1 MTELAKPAAPQ
12 LAQTAHSSA
21 LQLGALHLVLILA
34 MSLPMLI
41 LYAIGTLGPLL
52 IADLHIAQAYLGYA
66 SMSSFAIAALL
77 SLVAGSIVER
87 IGTKTG
93 LVLLFGIVALS
104 YLLIISLPGL
114 SGVLVALAL
123 CGVAQGLCN
132 PITNLLIAQQIAP
145 AKKAAAVGLK
155 QAGVQIGALFAGLL
169 LPSVA
174 LHHGWRFAIG
184 MLIPVALLLALL
196 SFVLLPSQQASP
208 SQPTQPSP
216 VKPKPLSLARPNALL
231 WRLMG
236 VQACVGVVLATFV
249 TFLPVFAAS
258 QGVPITQAGW
268 MIAAF
273 GAMGILSRVLLTPL
287 AARLHDETALLLA
300 LLLVSAGMI
309 AVTMQA
315 NPGQQWLFW
324 LAATGMGL
332 TAVAT
337 NAIAMGMLL
346 RSPSNCRVGSVG
358 TGGFGNVANASGLLS
373 AAFFGGFAFGPAIG
387 GAITVHSF
395 TLLWQSLLGVLLL
408 ACIIACSL
416 LRARANI
423 KHTAKGNAP

>member
-1 MTELAKPAAPQ
+1 MSELAKPAAPQ

-52 IADLHIAQAYLGYA
+52 IKDLHIAPAYLGYA

-216 VKPKPLSLARPNALL
+216 AKPKPWSLARPNALL

-236 VQACVGVVLATFV
+236 VQACVGIVLATFV

-315 NPGQQWLFW
+315 NPGQQWLLW

-346 RSPSNCRVGSVG
+346 RSPSNASS
-358 TGGFGNVANASGLLS
+358 GGFGNVANASGLLS

-416 LRARANI
+416 LRARASI